1 MLICPTVFLKM
12 KEECTLVQRMCK
24 QMVTSA
30 MPPSHHLKSKNR
42 KNSINFFSKSQLQY
56 KLCALFN
63 SYYYFTLPIY
73 SQADVTIRKS
83 VICDCCGVA
92 SPEIGGG
99 KMFDFWRKTLFHLE
113 KRLSKHTMTIFT
125 KKLWGGMAPL
135 PPWLHLCV
143 IVML

>member
-63 SYYYFTLPIY
+63 SYHYFTLPIY

-92 SPEIGGG
+92 SPEIGGAKCLIFG
-99 KMFDFWRKTLFHLE
+99 EKHYFIWKNASQSTQWLYLPKT
-113 KRLSKHTMTIFT
+113 
-125 KKLWGGMAPL
+125 WGSMAPL
-135 PPWLHLCV
+135 PPCLRLCV